1 MDIGRPDRGEAAAVD
16 RCEKP
21 SVRPLCGPIRCECIS
36 CIMAFLLACCC
47 FFRYNKRADFRERP
61 SGKGRI
67 ELEGM
72 NLF

>member
-1 MDIGRPDRGEAAAVD
+1 MDIGRLDRGEAAAVTLWEAV
-16 RCEKP
+16 C
-21 SVRPLCGPIRCECIS
+21 SAAVQLIRRECIS